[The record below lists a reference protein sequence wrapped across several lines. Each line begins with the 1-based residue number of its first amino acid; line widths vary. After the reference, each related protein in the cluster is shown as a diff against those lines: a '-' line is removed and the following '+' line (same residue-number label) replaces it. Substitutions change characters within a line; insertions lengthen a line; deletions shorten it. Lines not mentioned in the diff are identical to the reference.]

1 MEQLWLE
8 ASTSI
13 SANSNKSAPL
23 RKVPGEVAPMG
34 KLNHEVKA
42 FRDSIQKK
50 TLPELDDLLT
60 RQRSIISNKKLLS
73 KLPDKGAKVQEK
85 IKHIEVS
92 IIHIQFSFCSLRIFY
107 RPGTSN

>member
-50 TLPELDDLLT
+50 TLPELEDLLI
-60 RQRSIISNKKLLS
+60 RQKSIVAKKYLMK
-73 KLPDKGAKVQEK
+73 KLPDEGQKVIKK
-85 IKHIEVS
+85 IKE
-92 IIHIQFSFCSLRIFY
+92 LKRRINNN
-107 RPGTSN
+107 P

>member
-8 ASTSI
+8 ANASI

-50 TLPELDDLLT
+50 TLPELEDLLT
-60 RQRSIISNKKLLS
+60 RQKSIVANKKLLS
-73 KLPDKGAKVQEK
+73 KLPDKGAKVEEK

-92 IIHIQFSFCSLRIFY
+92 IFMFSFC
-107 RPGTSN
+107 